1 MRHQS
6 SEARGPR
13 AGVEGF
19 AEFLKACFDAAPIG
33 SWNEGKQMANFLTRF
48 FDWALK
54 FLEAGDAGGCFQF
67 PRDQF
72 HELAVGFRAQF
83 NEFRAFRPH
92 ILVPAS

>member
-13 AGVEGF
+13 AGVEAF
-19 AEFLKACFDAAPIG
+19 PEFLKACFDAAPIG
-33 SWNEGKQMANFLTRF
+33 SRNKGKQTAHFLTGS
-48 FDWALK
+48 FDGALK
-54 FLEAGDAGGCFQF
+54 FLEAGETGGCFQF

-72 HELAVGFRAQF
+72 HELAVRFRAQF